1 MATRN
6 GVPKKQRPIRLK
18 VKISLGQLRA
28 LADFC
33 GQEYRKSYGCLGE
46 YYNCKIGPYLP
57 AYQFTNEGYNKER
70 DWVCRGVCKAIADQ
84 LPEGFSVKDL
94 E

>member
-1 MATRN
+1 MATRDR
-6 GVPKKQRPIRLK
+6 VSKKRNINRRK

-46 YYNCKIGPYLP
+46 YYTCGIGPYLP
-57 AYQFTNEGYNKER
+57 PYNFRNEGYEKER
-70 DWVCRGVCKAIADQ
+70 DWVCRGLCKMIADQ
-84 LPEGFSVKDL
+84 LPEGFNIKDL
-94 E
+94 H

>member
-1 MATRN
+1 MATR
-6 GVPKKQRPIRLK
+6 GEVSKKPNLNRLRI
-18 VKISLGQLRA
+18 KISLGKLRA

-46 YYNCKIGPYLP
+46 YYTCKIGPYLP
-57 AYQFTNEGYNKER
+57 AYEFRNEGYEKER
-70 DWVCRGVCKAIADQ
+70 DWVCRAICKNIADQ
-84 LPEGFSVKDL
+84 LPEGFNIKDL

>member
-1 MATRN
+1 MATRKR
-6 GVPKKQRPIRLK
+6 VSKKWHAERLK
-18 VKISLGQLRA
+18 VKISIAQVRA

-46 YYNCKIGPYLP
+46 YYKCGIGPYLP
-57 AYQFTNEGYNKER
+57 PYIFRTEGYEKER
-70 DWVCRGVCKAIADQ
+70 DWVCRAVCKAIADQ
-84 LPEGFSVKDL
+84 LPEGFSVRDL

>member
-6 GVPKKQRPIRLK
+6 RVSENRNTTRLK

-46 YYNCKIGPYLP
+46 YYKCGIGPILP
-57 AYQFTNEGYNKER
+57 PYIFRTEGYEKER
-70 DWVCRGVCKAIADQ
+70 DWVCRSVCKAIADQ
-84 LPEGFSVKDL
+84 LPEGFNIKDL
-94 E
+94 D